1 MRRLPVKLHQ
11 NEELLGVIRRS
22 LLSRARKIVIA
33 VVWILIPFFFF
44 FPLLQ
49 LGGSGLGIFIFLLAG
64 GIIYLVRQYLI
75 WANSLLI
82 ITDQRLIDVDQRALT
97 AREIN
102 EVILADVSEVTCLRR
117 GLWNSLFNLG
127 TIHVATKSSRGY
139 DLELSGVRRPEK
151 VRDLLDE
158 VQYMRNYGRKVV

>member
-11 NEELLGVIRRS
+11 NEELLGIIRRS
-22 LLSRARKIVIA
+22 LLSRTRKIMTA

-49 LGGSGLGIFIFLLAG
+49 LGGSGLGIFIFLLISG
-64 GIIYLVRQYLI
+64 VIYLMRQYLI
-75 WANSLLI
+75 WANSFLM
-82 ITDQRLIDVDQRALT
+82 ITNQRLIDVDQRAMT
-97 AREIN
+97 VRDIN
-102 EVILADVSEVTCLRR
+102 EVMLPDISEVTCLRS
-117 GLWNSLFNLG
+117 GLWNSIFNLG
-127 TIHVATKSSRGY
+127 VIYVRTKSSRGY

-158 VQYMRNYGRKVV
+158 VQYMRTYGRKVV